1 MWRTGDTV
9 EIVWSD
15 THPRSYLEVHYQSL
29 WISKPKLVDFSYFS
43 AWLRELQSRE
53 VGRSPGAGR
62 KWLRAVPI
70 TWESNPLIF
79 QRALTC
85 CSSWKQREG
94 DQVEKLFLDFILS
107 GRTCEGWILMSV
119 GKIRS
124 FWMKGIFKFFF
135 LTSFKRKDLWGK
147 SWFQLVTLD
156 NFFLEWGVEKILYL
170 ADPF

>member
-1 MWRTGDTV
+1 M
-9 EIVWSD
+9 
-15 THPRSYLEVHYQSL
+15 
-29 WISKPKLVDFSYFS
+29 DFSHFS
-43 AWLRELQSRE
+43 AWLVELQSRE
-53 VGRSPGAGR
+53 VGRSRGAGR

-124 FWMKGIFKFFF
+124 FWIKREIFPPLLIVIQK
-135 LTSFKRKDLWGK
+135 KDL
-147 SWFQLVTLD
+147 
-156 NFFLEWGVEKILYL
+156 
-170 ADPF
+170 